1 MKTSDIGTIIDKFI
15 ESNSSAIIFD
25 GNWGIG
31 KTYAIE
37 NLLNEERHTKEIYDY
52 CNLHYVSLFGFKDV
66 DILHKELYK
75 KFHPYKAKS
84 TKALSYISL
93 AVSLKNASIG
103 LNTSEIRKDIEE
115 NQMNKTLS
123 KRDWKNVIIFDDIE
137 RVAAKKDGF
146 IELFG
151 YFNRLINEGI
161 KIIAI
166 CNSTELEKVN
176 KGVFKKFS
184 EKIFDR
190 TYSITEDN
198 EESLKN
204 IFGELFPFLDTQTI
218 ALLDNNLRFA
228 KKSKLFIDDV
238 LRKMPENEE
247 LKMVN
252 KKAVC
257 LACILIV
264 KEVFTSSISDRY
276 FKEQTENKDE
286 SSPGGTLYAKILI
299 SEYGTDVLCIKA
311 ITKELENQEIQSS
324 SSLVKGLFDYFK
336 YYDSSFFVKKD
347 EQKRLLAKSIF
358 YYNDYDKESAI
369 REVIN
374 EICENC
380 EEYTSRQIYD
390 AIRDIMRYN
399 DGILKDK
406 DFNNL
411 ANKICEIKDENK
423 RQEIINDFDHDL
435 YFDHSEDEDKF
446 VKLLNKKIKE
456 QEKDIFIKYFKKI
469 NVDNY
474 DGSLTSWIRKL
485 QGRKEKLSDDICEL
499 LKSKKFFLPDLSKT
513 ITPSQWDFCHE
524 ICGFVINVDNSL
536 TVEIVKELDAQL
548 KENPKMKCVKER
560 VEALKK
566 YALKIKED

>member
-1 MKTSDIGTIIDKFI
+1 MKTSDISAIIEKFI

-37 NLLNEERHTKEIYDY
+37 KLLNEERYTREIYDY
-52 CNLHYVSLFGFKDV
+52 CNIHYISLFGFKD
-66 DILHKELYK
+66 IELLHKELYK
-75 KFHPYKAKS
+75 KFHPYKARS

-93 AVSLKNASIG
+93 AVSLNNTSIG

-115 NQMNKTLS
+115 SQISKPLS
-123 KRDWKNVIIFDDIE
+123 KKDWKNIIIFDDIE

-151 YFNRLINEGI
+151 YFNRLVNEGI

-166 CNSTELEKVN
+166 CNSTALEEEN
-176 KGVFKKFS
+176 KGVFKRFS

-204 IFGELFPFLDTQTI
+204 IFGEVFSFLDTQAI

-228 KKSKLFIDDV
+228 KKAKIFIDDV
-238 LRKMPENEE
+238 F
-247 LKMVN
+247 
-252 KKAVC
+252 KKAEENKDLKSVSGRIVC

-264 KEVFTSSISDRY
+264 KEVFTSSVSEKY
-276 FKEQTENKDE
+276 FKEQTHKTSEDN
-286 SSPGGTLYAKILI
+286 TLYTKILL
-299 SEYGTDVLCIKA
+299 SEYGTDAFSIKA
-311 ITKELENQEIQSS
+311 INKELEGNNIQGI

-347 EQKRLLAKSIF
+347 EQKRLLGKSIF
-358 YYNDYDKESAI
+358 YYNDYDKEIAI
-369 REVIN
+369 REVVDK
-374 EICENC
+374 ICKNC

-411 ANKICEIKDENK
+411 VNKICVIKDENK

-435 YFDHSEDEDKF
+435 YFEHSEDEEKF
-446 VKLLNKKIKE
+446 VRLLNEKLKE
-456 QEKDIFIKYFKKI
+456 QEKDSLIMYLNSF
-469 NVDNY
+469 NAENY
-474 DGSLTSWIRKL
+474 DGSLMDWVRKF
-485 QGRKEKLSDDICEL
+485 QGRNEKLNVEICEL

-513 ITPSQWDFCHE
+513 LNPSQWDFCHE
-524 ICGFVINVDNSL
+524 ICSFVIKVDDSL
-536 TVEIVKELDAQL
+536 KKEIVGVLDEQL
-548 KENPKMKCVKER
+548 AGNPTMKCVKER

>member
-37 NLLNEERHTKEIYDY
+37 KLLNEERYTKNIYDY
-52 CNLHYVSLFGFKDV
+52 CNLHYISLFGFRDI

-75 KFHPYKAKS
+75 RFHPYKARS

-93 AVSLKNASIG
+93 AISLNNTSIG

-115 NQMNKTLS
+115 NQTHKTLS
-123 KRDWKNVIIFDDIE
+123 KQDWKNVIIFDDIE

-166 CNSTELEKVN
+166 CNSTELEEDN
-176 KGVFKKFS
+176 KGVFKRFS

-204 IFGELFPFLDTQTI
+204 IFGEVFSFLDTHAI

-228 KKSKLFIDDV
+228 KKAKIFIDDV
-238 LRKMPENEE
+238 F
-247 LKMVN
+247 
-252 KKAVC
+252 KKAEENKDLKSVSGRIVC

-264 KEVFTSSISDRY
+264 KEVFTSSVSEKY
-276 FKEQTENKDE
+276 FKEQTYKTSEDN
-286 SSPGGTLYAKILI
+286 TLYTKILL
-299 SEYGTDVLCIKA
+299 SEYGTDAFSIKA
-311 ITKELENQEIQSS
+311 INKELEGNNIQGI

-347 EQKRLLAKSIF
+347 EQKRLLTKSIF
-358 YYNDYDKESAI
+358 YYNDYDKEIAI
-369 REVIN
+369 REVVDK
-374 EICENC
+374 ICKNC

-411 ANKICEIKDENK
+411 VNKICEIKDENK

-435 YFDHSEDEDKF
+435 YFEHLEEEEKF
-446 VKLLNKKIKE
+446 VRLLNKKLKE
-456 QEKDIFIKYFKKI
+456 QEKDGLIKYLNSI
-469 NVDNY
+469 NADNY
-474 DGSLTSWIRKL
+474 DGSLMDWVRKL
-485 QGRKEKLSDDICEL
+485 QGRNEKLNEEICEL
-499 LKSKKFFLPDLSKT
+499 LKFKKFFLPDLSKT
-513 ITPSQWDFCHE
+513 LNPSQWDFCHE
-524 ICGFVINVDNSL
+524 ICSFVINVDNSL

-548 KENPKMKCVKER
+548 KENPKMKCVKEK

-566 YALKIKED
+566 YALKIKE

>member
-1 MKTSDIGTIIDKFI
+1 MKTSDIGAIIDKFI
-15 ESNSSAIIFD
+15 ESNSSAIMFD

-37 NLLNEERHTKEIYDY
+37 KLLKEERYTKNIYDY
-52 CNLHYVSLFGFKDV
+52 CNLHYISLFGFKD
-66 DILHKELYK
+66 IELLHKELYK

-84 TKALSYISL
+84 TKVLSYISL

-103 LNTSEIRKDIEE
+103 FNTSEIRKDIEE
-115 NQMNKTLS
+115 NQTYKTLS
-123 KRDWKNVIIFDDIE
+123 KQDWKNVIIFDDIE

-166 CNSTELEKVN
+166 CNSNALEEEN

-204 IFGELFPFLDTQTI
+204 IFAEVFSFLDTQAI

-228 KKSKLFIDDV
+228 KKAKIFIDDV
-238 LRKMPENEE
+238 F
-247 LKMVN
+247 
-252 KKAVC
+252 KKAEENKDLKSVSGRIVC

-264 KEVFTSSISDRY
+264 KEVFTSSVSEKYI
-276 FKEQTENKDE
+276 KEQTHKTSEDN
-286 SSPGGTLYAKILI
+286 TLYTKILL
-299 SEYGTDVLCIKA
+299 SEYGTDEFSIKA
-311 ITKELENQEIQSS
+311 INKELEGNNIQGVSL
-324 SSLVKGLFDYFK
+324 LVKGLFDYFK
-336 YYDSSFFVKKD
+336 YYDSSFFAKKD
-347 EQKRLLAKSIF
+347 EQKRLLTKSIF
-358 YYNDYDKESAI
+358 YYNDYDKEIAI
-369 REVIN
+369 REVVDK
-374 EICENC
+374 ICKNC

-411 ANKICEIKDENK
+411 VNKICEIKDENK

-435 YFDHSEDEDKF
+435 YFEHSEEEEKF
-446 VKLLNKKIKE
+446 VRLLNKKLKE
-456 QEKDIFIKYFKKI
+456 QEKDGLIKYLHSI

-474 DGSLTSWIRKL
+474 DGSLMGWITKL
-485 QGRKEKLSDDICEL
+485 QGRNEKLDEEICEL

-513 ITPSQWDFCHE
+513 LNLSQWDFCHE
-524 ICGFVINVDNSL
+524 ICSFVIKVDDSL
-536 TVEIVKELDAQL
+536 KKGIVDVLEEQL
-548 KENPKMKCVKER
+548 MENPTMKCVKER